1 MRTKTR
7 ATIRQALAADAAVLP
22 DIERSA
28 ARAFQKL
35 SDLGWM
41 PGSVVGSVEDHLA
54 SIARGTL
61 WVAEE
66 RGSVVGF
73 LTADI
78 AGDELHIDEFN
89 VRLDRQG
96 QGIGRQLIAAAVN
109 DARSRKLEAVT
120 LTTFRTVT
128 WNGPF
133 YEGAGFKVLSG
144 RDISARLQ
152 AILDLE
158 VEHGLPREK
167 RCAMRMI
174 IRR

>member
-1 MRTKTR
+1 MSICTPPIVR
-7 ATIRQALAADAAVLP
+7 LARPADAIFLP
-22 DIERSA
+22 DVERSA
-28 ARAFQKL
+28 ALAFRAL
-35 SDLGWM
+35 PDLGWK
-41 PGSVVGSVEDHLA
+41 PGAFVDSVEEHLA
-54 SIARGTL
+54 TIARGTL